1 MLAARLAEQDMVGL
15 SDSDAAAR
23 LNEPDPAFPPIE
35 SWVETKIGIGS
46 ILDTLGPT
54 KGAQFLDTLEELA
67 KTTPVIRWA
76 LELIRGSGLDLSRV
90 SAHEQLLLLVDWKV
104 LEPSDADALFALSR
118 RVTPVSWAEAHMM
131 RVDAR
136 AVGIARGGR

>member
-23 LNEPDPAFPPIE
+23 LNEPDLAFPPIE
-35 SWVETKIGIGS
+35 TWVETKIGIGS

-54 KGAQFLDTLEELA
+54 KGAQFLDTLEELS
-67 KTTPVIRWA
+67 KTTPVIRWG
-76 LELIRGSGLDLSRV
+76 LELIRGPGLDLSRT
-90 SAHEQLLLLVDWKV
+90 SARAQLTMLVAGKFLEQ
-104 LEPSDADALFALSR
+104 SDADALLSLSR
-118 RVTPVSWAEAHMM
+118 RVSPVSWAEAHMM